1 MIMVCFEEVKPIL
14 EKVLLVIKND
24 RTRLIG
30 FKTAG
35 INDTQLTVEN
45 LADLAGNHLFD
56 DYPMLFGITELEGH
70 TVRSFFQNPNYFTQD
85 FINRIRS
92 KWDFFDPERKEFM
105 EKLK

>member
-1 MIMVCFEEVKPIL
+1 MVYFEEVKPIL
-14 EKVLLVIKND
+14 DKVLLVIKND

-35 INDTQLTVEN
+35 AKDTHLTIEN
-45 LADLAGNHLFD
+45 LADLAANHLFD
-56 DYPMLFGITELEGH
+56 DHPLLFGITELEGH
-70 TVRSFFQNPNYFTQD
+70 TIRAFFQSYNYLTKN

-92 KWDFFDPERKEFM
+92 EWDFFDEERKEFL